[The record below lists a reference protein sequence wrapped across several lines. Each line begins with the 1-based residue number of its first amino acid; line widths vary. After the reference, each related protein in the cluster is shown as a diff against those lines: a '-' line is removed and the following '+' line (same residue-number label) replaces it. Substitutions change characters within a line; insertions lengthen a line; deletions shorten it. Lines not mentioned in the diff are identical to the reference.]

1 MYRLGEL
8 TPSVTQEDP
17 SEPNVS
23 GEKIGELLKLPA
35 SIRSSHQ
42 LYMQLVSKYR

>member
-1 MYRLGEL
+1 MYSLGGL

-23 GEKIGELLKLPA
+23 GDKTGEVLKLPA

-42 LYMQLVSKYR
+42 LHILLVYRYR

>member
-1 MYRLGEL
+1 MYSLGEL

-23 GEKIGELLKLPA
+23 GDEIGEVLNLPA

-42 LYMQLVSKYR
+42 LYMLLVYRYR